1 MKIQKKCRGWG
12 GVDVNEGLNEVIV
25 KTKEKKSGRG
35 SSRVGGQGVSERRI
49 EIIVKMQ
56 NKVGGSGWM
65 CTKN

>member
-1 MKIQKKCRGWG
+1 MR
-12 GVDVNEGLNEVIV
+12 
-25 KTKEKKSGRG
+25 TKEKKWGKG

-49 EIIVKMQ
+49 ETIVKMQ